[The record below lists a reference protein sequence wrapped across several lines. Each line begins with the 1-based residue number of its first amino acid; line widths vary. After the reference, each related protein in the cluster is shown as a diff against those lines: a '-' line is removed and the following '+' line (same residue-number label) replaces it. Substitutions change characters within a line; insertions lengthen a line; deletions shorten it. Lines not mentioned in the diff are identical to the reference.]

1 MTQYMIKQFPP
12 ELHKAA
18 KIRAAEEEI
27 TLQEL
32 ILRAIR
38 GYLTPDWKKESY
50 KAVKEARKA
59 LGKPK
64 PKGKV

>member
-1 MTQYMIKQFPP
+1 MTQYMIKSFPP

-32 ILRAIR
+32 ILRAVR
-38 GYLTPDWKKESY
+38 EYLKAAMKKG
-50 KAVKEARKA
+50 
-59 LGKPK
+59 GK
-64 PKGKV
+64 

>member
-1 MTQYMIKQFPP
+1 MATYLIRDFPD

-27 TLQEL
+27 SIQEL

-38 GYLTPDWKKESY
+38 EYLSKK
-50 KAVKEARKA
+50 RK
-59 LGKPK
+59 G
-64 PKGKV
+64 

>member
-1 MTQYMIKQFPP
+1 MTQYMIKSFPP

-32 ILRAIR
+32 ILRA
-38 GYLTPDWKKESY
+38 
-50 KAVKEARKA
+50 VKEYLSK
-59 LGKPK
+59 KK
-64 PKGKV
+64 KG

>member
-1 MTQYMIKQFPP
+1 MAQFLIRDFPN

-32 ILRAIR
+32 ILKAIR
-38 GYLTPDWKKESY
+38 EYLKASKKR
-50 KAVKEARKA
+50 V
-59 LGKPK
+59 PK
-64 PKGKV
+64 

>member
-1 MTQYMIKQFPP
+1 MTQYMIKSFPP

-38 GYLTPDWKKESY
+38 EYL
-50 KAVKEARKA
+50 KA
-59 LGKPK
+59 GKRRASK
-64 PKGKV
+64 

>member
-1 MTQYMIKQFPP
+1 MIKSFPP

-32 ILRAIR
+32 ILRA
-38 GYLTPDWKKESY
+38 
-50 KAVKEARKA
+50 VKEYLSK
-59 LGKPK
+59 KK
-64 PKGKV
+64 KG

>member
-1 MTQYMIKQFPP
+1 MATYLIRDFPD

-27 TLQEL
+27 SIQEL

-38 GYLTPDWKKESY
+38 EYRSKK
-50 KAVKEARKA
+50 RK
-59 LGKPK
+59 G
-64 PKGKV
+64 